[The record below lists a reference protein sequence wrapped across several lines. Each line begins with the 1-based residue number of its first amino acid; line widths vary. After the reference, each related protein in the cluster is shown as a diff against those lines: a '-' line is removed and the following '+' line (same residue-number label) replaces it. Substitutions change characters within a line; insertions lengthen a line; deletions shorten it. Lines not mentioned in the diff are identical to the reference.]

1 MIQRRMTQNRY
12 TDIAKILNHYGRDNQ
27 LLKSIEELDELKD
40 AIRKER
46 TADTLDNYEYDVKS
60 EVMTEIADVLIMCEQ
75 LRIMHKIPLCE
86 LDKEINYKVD
96 RQLQR
101 MEND

>member
-1 MIQRRMTQNRY
+1 MIQDRSM
-12 TDIAKILNHYGRDNQ
+12 DIEKILNHYGRESQ

-60 EVMTEIADVLIMCEQ
+60 EIMTELADVLIMCEQ
-75 LRIMHKIPLCE
+75 LRRMHSIPLCE
-86 LDKEINYKVD
+86 LEREINYKVD

-101 MEND
+101 MGDK

>member
-1 MIQRRMTQNRY
+1 MIQDRHM
-12 TDIAKILNHYGRDNQ
+12 DIAKILNHYGRDSQ

-46 TADTLDNYEYDVKS
+46 TAETLDNYEYDVKS
-60 EVMTEIADVLIMCEQ
+60 EIMTEIADVLIMCEQ
-75 LRIMHKIPLCE
+75 LRLMHSIPLCE
-86 LDKEINYKVD
+86 LEREINYKVD

-101 MEND
+101 MGEK